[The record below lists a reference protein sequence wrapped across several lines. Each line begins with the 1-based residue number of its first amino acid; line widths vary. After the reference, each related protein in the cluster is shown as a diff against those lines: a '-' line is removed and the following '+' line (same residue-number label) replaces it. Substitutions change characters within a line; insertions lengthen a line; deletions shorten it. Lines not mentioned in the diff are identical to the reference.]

1 MRNWAFMLSG
11 LILWAVH
18 FFALYAVASIFLTT
32 PLARALTLL
41 LTSICIAFG
50 ALMFVR
56 TLRSSA
62 PTVLDAWIRAIAL
75 GSLGIAGV
83 AIVWQ
88 SLPALFV

>member
-1 MRNWAFMLSG
+1 MLSG

-18 FFALYAVASIFLTT
+18 FFALYAIASIFLTT

-56 TLRSSA
+56 TLRGSA

-75 GSLGIAGV
+75 GGLGIAGV
-83 AIVWQ
+83 AMVWQ